1 MRKYLETSQKNILF
15 QNCSDL
21 SLFEQNVPGISK
33 YLPITWKNIFK
44 VVGQNNF
51 QNKIPMF
58 KWYSEVLKKIICI
71 GHFLL
76 RQDKFFF
83 VQFNISYLPIFTI
96 HLLAVFTTTL
106 FLQKVYC
113 ACIIGAYDNAYDSLS
128 TRKSCWNLNL
138 LRTRQQCSFL
148 AIKSTKKKSYNWVV
162 QSHNGLL
169 FFLNF
174 T

>member
-1 MRKYLETSQKNILF
+1 MIQRSH
-15 QNCSDL
+15 S
-21 SLFEQNVPGISK
+21 SRSEQFSK
-33 YLPITWKNIFK
+33 SKTHCLNDIQRIR
-44 VVGQNNF
+44 
-51 QNKIPMF
+51 
-58 KWYSEVLKKIICI
+58 KKIYN

-76 RQDKFFF
+76 KQGNIFFF

-174 T
+174 TFKRSYSLVIYFGHSVKSIRVTNLQAKNTLLCKLF

>member
-1 MRKYLETSQKNILF
+1 M
-15 QNCSDL
+15 
-21 SLFEQNVPGISK
+21 
-33 YLPITWKNIFK
+33 IFR
-44 VVGQNNF
+44 GF
-51 QNKIPMF
+51 G
-58 KWYSEVLKKIICI
+58 KIISN

-76 RQDKFFF
+76 RQGNIFFS

-169 FFLNF
+169 FFLSF
-174 T
+174 TVKRCYFPSYLSFLKYLSENVVILFWQKDSFSASDFNCTFSKQKIMKLNHIQKS